1 MGNSILRHTLVIYQ
15 YIYVKT
21 YTAQLYFI
29 LGKTELHFKF
39 SSLLRD
45 APDIHIF
52 PTVYMVKIYVLII

>member
-1 MGNSILRHTLVIYQ
+1 MGNSILKHTLVNYQ

-29 LGKTELHFKF
+29 LGKAELHFKF
-39 SSLLRD
+39 SSLLRN

-52 PTVYMVKIYVLII
+52 PTVYIVKIYVLII